1 MFSIQQV
8 TFYHINFSLAPA
20 EGNLTFDILIM
31 KTVTKY
37 FSHCIH
43 SECTLRDPSPAH
55 GRICSCMS
63 VLLVAPAGVR
73 MPMGSAPW
81 AVCAVSGKGLGA
93 STCSSA
99 WQAAAVL
106 LRSFF
111 PLGDH
116 WILFLTYHTLSALR
130 KFKCLCMLA
139 AYEVTHFFMSRIKRE
154 CTNKMGRTVRCQS
167 KENERS
173 RTLRLFVDDFTEIQ
187 IEGRDFFTITPQNL
201 KR

>member
-20 EGNLTFDILIM
+20 EGNLTFDIRIM

-139 AYEVTHFFMSRIKRE
+139 ACSHSLLHVKNQKRMHKQNGKDGKMSKQGKR
-154 CTNKMGRTVRCQS
+154 K
-167 KENERS
+167 
-173 RTLRLFVDDFTEIQ
+173 IQ
-187 IEGRDFFTITPQNL
+187 NIASLCG
-201 KR
+201 